1 MTGVGGNLFIS
12 MKAIKAGQGVFRG
25 VTARPWQFDNSTGFD
40 QSDFSFNIS
49 VVDVKGSWGNP
60 YTEIDD

>member
-1 MTGVGGNLFIS
+1 

-40 QSDFSFNIS
+40 QPDFSFNIS